1 MGEGSRWLEQR
12 GHTVHVSS
20 PRVGF
25 CVAAAVCAV
34 AAGMGSTLAHAASWH
49 VLTSYGRGGVAGLPV
64 RERRQEPPN
73 QGAPS
78 PPERYRSLLVP
89 GPRGSVFVGGY
100 ARSRPGAF
108 LVAQISASGMLV
120 KSFGDGGVMTVPVVH
135 WFDQAPPRMLAL
147 PGGSLLI
154 VGLDPADQLVV
165 VRLSSHGK
173 PDRGFGHDGVARY
186 TLAHARRFTIVT
198 AATIEPDGDIL
209 AVYQKE
215 LPQPANQPRVPE
227 GQGNGAIAY
236 VRLLASGALDRSFG
250 TGGFLPSTGPKV
262 ELLEGESGTVGACAE
277 TLAANGTLLVAYEDF
292 ALEELSPAGAMVT
305 TFATK
310 NGLHFCHGLFA
321 LSGGSVEGVSGSES
335 GSSGVVIQRL
345 TSTGTPEAA
354 FGTAGS
360 TRVDVSAEAS
370 AVAPDGE
377 TFVAGA
383 SGRALV
389 LSGVLPNGSPDRELG
404 GSSGHRF
411 AVPLPRA
418 AGSVPG
424 DEEKATWEL
433 LAGAGS
439 LTIRVGEEIVRLD
452 DA

>member
-1 MGEGSRWLEQR
+1 MA
-12 GHTVHVSS
+12 V
-20 PRVGF
+20 
-25 CVAAAVCAV
+25 VACAV

-49 VLTSYGRGGVAGLPV
+49 LVSSFGRGGVAGLPV

-100 ARSRPGAF
+100 AHSRPGAF
-108 LVAQISASGMLV
+108 LVAQISASGTLV
-120 KSFGDGGVMTVPVVH
+120 RSFGDGGVMTVPVVH
-135 WFDQAPPRMLAL
+135 WFNQDPPRMLAL
-147 PGGSLLI
+147 SGGSLLI
-154 VGLDPADQLVV
+154 VGLDRADQIVV
-165 VRLSSHGK
+165 VRMSSRGK
-173 PDRGFGHDGVARY
+173 PDRGFGHDGVAQY
-186 TLAHARRFTIVT
+186 TLAHVRRFTIVT
-198 AATIEPDGDIL
+198 AATVEPDGDIL

-215 LPQPANQPRVPE
+215 LPQPLNQPRVPE
-227 GQGNGAIAY
+227 GQGNGAVQY

-250 TGGFLPSTGPKV
+250 TGGFLASTGPKV
-262 ELLEGESGTVGACAE
+262 ELLEGESGTIGARAE
-277 TLAANGTLLVAYEDF
+277 TLATNGTLLVAYENLG
-292 ALEELSPAGAMVT
+292 LEELSPAGAVVT
-305 TFATK
+305 SFGSERTSQPGGTASTFATK

-370 AVAPDGE
+370 SVAPDGE

-389 LSGVLPNGSPDRELG
+389 LSGVLPNGSPDPELG